1 MPICRYRFTYL
12 GRSHLTSKV
21 KYSSCATNNQTLL
34 LFLYKGNRAFSGIEE
49 VRGINQHRQ
58 IFNFTFKMNKLKTKY
73 KNKA

>member
-34 LFLYKGNRAFSGIEE
+34 LFLYKGNRAFGDLRKFSAIYK
-49 VRGINQHRQ
+49 HRQ
-58 IFNFTFKMNKLKTKY
+58 ISNLAFKNE
-73 KNKA
+73 